1 MPTKLPPP
9 LLITRSEANEIAD
22 RVLAK
27 RADRPLMESTQD
39 FFAHFDQLVG
49 GDALAA
55 KMAKAIDG
63 LMQKSA
69 FSSAGVLMVQ
79 IQKLRLNAQR
89 QAVEEDLGMLDL
101 EQKREKLKLE
111 IAKFMVEQQA
121 RDTPPPEP
129 LALPEPV
136 AQ

>member
-1 MPTKLPPP
+1 MPTKPTY
-9 LLITRSEANEIAD
+9 LITRSEAAEIAD

-55 KMAKAIDG
+55 KMAKALDG
-63 LMQKSA
+63 LMAKAA
-69 FSSAGVLMVQ
+69 FSSAGALMVQ

-101 EQKREKLKLE
+101 DQKREKLKLE
-111 IAKFMVEQQA
+111 IARFMVEQQTREVLPA
-121 RDTPPPEP
+121 DQPV
-129 LALPEPV
+129 ALPETV
-136 AQ
+136 AP